1 MKVADDQVEQEL
13 EEEEVSDEE
22 ELSDSDSDEEDEV
35 EYDEDDV
42 EDFSHTSRPGEKL
55 FIDSEFR
62 VWSEDQEL
70 IGTYN
75 SATDC
80 IF

>member
-42 EDFSHTSRPGEKL
+42 EDFSTQVAQEK
-55 FIDSEFR
+55 SY
-62 VWSEDQEL
+62 SL
-70 IGTYN
+70 I
-75 SATDC
+75 A
-80 IF
+80 IFASGPKIKSS